1 MGGPRPPP
9 LNLGL
14 KRINTGGGGGHP
26 FNGTFMQEAANADD
40 KLDLDVVDFLKSKN
54 VVDPLP
60 DLNVSGVGFGGVN
73 PALISDGGNGLD
85 GGGANIA
92 ALANSFIGGDSME
105 FDDNGGGDIG
115 A

>member
-1 MGGPRPPP
+1 M
-9 LNLGL
+9 
-14 KRINTGGGGGHP
+14 
-26 FNGTFMQEAANADD
+26 
-40 KLDLDVVDFLKSKN
+40 
-54 VVDPLP
+54 
-60 DLNVSGVGFGGVN
+60 SGVGFGGVN